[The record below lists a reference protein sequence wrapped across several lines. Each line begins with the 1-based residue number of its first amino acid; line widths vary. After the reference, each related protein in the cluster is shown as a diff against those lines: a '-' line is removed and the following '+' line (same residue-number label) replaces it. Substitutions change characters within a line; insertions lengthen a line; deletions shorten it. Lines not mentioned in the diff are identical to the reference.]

1 MKTKTFVV
9 AGLVGGIVD
18 WLLGW
23 LFYGILF
30 VDTFPQPQEG
40 TNAMLF
46 ITLGCLAFGFFISY
60 IFNKWAQITTLAT
73 GAKAGAI
80 IGLFM
85 GLITIFFGMANQAEV
100 DYQRFGLELVISIVM
115 AAVVGAVVGL
125 INGKVK

>member
-73 GAKAGAI
+73 GAKAGAV

>member
-1 MKTKTFVV
+1 MNTKTFVI
-9 AGLVGGIVD
+9 AGLVGGVVD

-30 VDTFPQPQEG
+30 ADTFPQPQEG

-46 ITLGCLAFGFFISY
+46 ITLGCFAFGFFISY
-60 IFNKWAQITTLAT
+60 IYNKWAQITTLAG

-85 GLITIFFGMANQAEV
+85 GLITILFGMANQAQI
-100 DYQRFGLELVISIVM
+100 DYERYGIELIISIIM
-115 AAVVGAVVGL
+115 ATVVGAVVGF

>member
-46 ITLGCLAFGFFISY
+46 ITLGCLTFGFFISY

-73 GAKAGAI
+73 GAKAGAV

>member
-9 AGLVGGIVD
+9 AGLIGGIID

-30 VDTFPQPQEG
+30 ADTFPQPQEG

-46 ITLGCLAFGFFISY
+46 ITLGCFTFGFFISY

-73 GAKAGAI
+73 GAKSGAI

-85 GLITIFFGMANQAEV
+85 GLITIFFNMANQTEI
-100 DYQRFGLELVISIVM
+100 DYQRYGLELIISIVM
-115 AAVVGAVVGL
+115 AAGVGAIVGL
-125 INGKVK
+125 INGKIK